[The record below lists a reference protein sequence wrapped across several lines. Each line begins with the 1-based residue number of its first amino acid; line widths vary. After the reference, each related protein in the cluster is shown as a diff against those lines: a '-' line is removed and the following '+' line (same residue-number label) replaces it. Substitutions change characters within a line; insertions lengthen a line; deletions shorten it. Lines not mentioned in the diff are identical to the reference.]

1 MKIFVDTNIFLDIAF
16 ERENASDGLII
27 FKAVKNQIFDG
38 IIADITIINIDY
50 ISKKVNGDITAYLK
64 SIESSFKIVGAD
76 NNIINEA
83 LKIENSDLE
92 DNIQYLLAISYS
104 CDYIITNDKSFYQGE
119 IETISSS
126 SFVNRFLMR

>member
-16 ERENASDGLII
+16 ERENASDGLVI

-50 ISKKVNGDITAYLK
+50 ISKKVNSNITAYLK
-64 SIESSFKIVGAD
+64 SIEKSFKIVGAD
-76 NNIINEA
+76 NNIINKA
-83 LKIENSDLE
+83 LEIDNNDLE

-104 CDYIITNDKSFYQGE
+104 CDYIITNDKRFYQGE
-119 IETISSS
+119 IETMSSS
-126 SFVNRFLMR
+126 SFVNRFLR